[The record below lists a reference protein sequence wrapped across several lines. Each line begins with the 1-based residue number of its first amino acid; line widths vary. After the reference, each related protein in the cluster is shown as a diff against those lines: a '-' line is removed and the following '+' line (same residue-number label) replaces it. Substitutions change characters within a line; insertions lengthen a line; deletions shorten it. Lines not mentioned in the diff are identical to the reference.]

1 MSGIPV
7 VGAFL
12 EMMSAERG
20 AAKNTIDA
28 YRRDLTD
35 YAAFLDQRGQRLLNA
50 DREAVTAYLDSL
62 KNEGLSAAS
71 SARRLSAIRQF
82 HQFLCADN
90 LRGDDPTRIVPS
102 PKSRRSLPKVLSIA
116 EVDRLLTLA
125 EAQANQASSPRQQ
138 AGALRLYVLLELL
151 YATGMRVSELVSL
164 RRAAVMRD
172 TSFITVIGKGN
183 KERVV
188 PLNDRAR
195 DAIKAYLK
203 AIEPG
208 PFLFPASGADGYLT
222 RQVFARDLKTLAGLA
237 GISAA
242 RVAPHVLRH
251 AFASHLLAG
260 GADLRVV
267 QMLLGHADIS
277 TTQIYTHVLDEKLRT
292 LVETHHPLNQP

>member
-1 MSGIPV
+1 MSGQRFIA
-7 VGAFL
+7 AFL

-20 AAKNTIDA
+20 AAVNTIDA

-35 YAAFLDQRGQRLLNA
+35 YAGFVARRNQSLLDCP
-50 DREAVTAYLDSL
+50 RETVVAWLDGL
-62 KNEGLSAAS
+62 KAEGLSASS

-82 HQFLCADN
+82 HKFLCADG
-90 LRGDDPTRIVPS
+90 LRGDDPTRIVAS
-102 PKSRRSLPKVLSIA
+102 PKARRALPKVLSIA

-125 EAQANQASSPRQQ
+125 EAEANAPASPQKQ
-138 AGALRLYVLLELL
+138 LAAQRLYCLLEML
-151 YATGMRVSELVSL
+151 YASGLRVSELVSL
-164 RRAAVMRD
+164 RRSAVMRD
-172 TSFITVIGKGN
+172 TSFITVVGKGS

-195 DAIKAYLK
+195 DAVRAWIATLP
-203 AIEPG
+203 PG
-208 PFLFPASGADGYLT
+208 PFLFPANGEEGYLS
-222 RQVFARDLKTLAGLA
+222 RQVFARDLKSLAARA

-242 RVAPHVLRH
+242 RIAPHVLRH

-277 TTQIYTHVLDEKLRT
+277 TTQIYTHVLDETLRN
-292 LVETHHPLNQP
+292 LVESHHPLANG